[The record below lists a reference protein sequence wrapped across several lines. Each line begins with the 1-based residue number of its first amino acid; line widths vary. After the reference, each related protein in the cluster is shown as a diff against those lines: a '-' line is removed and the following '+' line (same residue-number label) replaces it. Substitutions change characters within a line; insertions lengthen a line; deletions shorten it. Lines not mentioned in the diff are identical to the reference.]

1 MMVRLWMKIVR
12 CRSMYVKNI
21 KEFDLINSIKYL
33 KKMDPDLKRLFDLYR
48 VNNLQP
54 ENNYFRSLI
63 RSIIY
68 QQLSGNSARKIFERF
83 NNFFVGNSFP
93 TPEKILST
101 DIEKLRSTGLSFRK
115 AEYINNI
122 AQAFLDEPEVY
133 LNLEKMDDDE
143 IIDNLTKVKGVG
155 LWTAQ
160 MFLMFT
166 LNRPDIFPATDLA
179 MQKGFRI
186 YFSLENLPN
195 SYEMINRSQQWIPYR
210 TTVSLYLWSVLEG
223 PFEW

>member
-1 MMVRLWMKIVR
+1 MFV
-12 CRSMYVKNI
+12 NHTD
-21 KEFDLINSIKYL
+21 EFNLINSIKQL
-33 KKMDPDLKRLFDLYR
+33 KKMDPDLKRLFDSYR

-54 ENNYFRSLI
+54 ETNYLKSLI
-63 RSIIY
+63 RSIVY
-68 QQLSGNSARKIFERF
+68 QQLSCNAAKKIFKRF
-83 NNFFVGNSFP
+83 INFFSGKSFP
-93 TPEKILST
+93 VPRTILDT
-101 DIEKLRSTGLSFRK
+101 DIEKLRLIGLSYRK

-122 AQAFLDEPEVY
+122 AQAFLDKSDIY
-133 LNLEKMDDDE
+133 LNLDKMSDDE
-143 IIDNLTKVKGVG
+143 IIANLTKVKGIG

-179 MQKGFRI
+179 MQKGFQI
-186 YFSLENLPN
+186 YFGLKSLPKPN
-195 SYEMINRSQQWIPYR
+195 MMIQRSEEWIPYR

>member
-1 MMVRLWMKIVR
+1 MMVRLWMKIVG

-21 KEFDLINSIKYL
+21 KEFDLINSIKHL